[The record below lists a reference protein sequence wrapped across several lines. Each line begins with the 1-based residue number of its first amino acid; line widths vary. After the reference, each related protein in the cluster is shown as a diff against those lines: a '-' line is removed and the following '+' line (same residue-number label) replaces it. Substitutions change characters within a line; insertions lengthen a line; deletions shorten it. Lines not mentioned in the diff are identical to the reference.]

1 MDSTLTAAWIGA
13 VAGFVVW
20 LFSWLWTLWSDRRAK
35 KRIRTMLVLE
45 VEANLK
51 NLQEFC
57 AAVDNKVAFWKNQ
70 HLADMQRADAL
81 STIPLPTFSHR
92 IWETLTSSIPV
103 GLDENEIR
111 DVYHFHAQ
119 LDELVRLKGIQ
130 RDARGHWYDEVNGVI
145 NGLLNE
151 GNFLKE

>member
-20 LFSWLWTLWSDRRAK
+20 LFSWLWTLWSDHRAR
-35 KRIRTMLVLE
+35 KRIRIMLILE
-45 VEANLK
+45 IEDNLK

-57 AAVDNKVAFWKNQ
+57 TSVDNKVAFWKNQ
-70 HLADMQRADAL
+70 NLANMQRADAL

-92 IWETLTSSIPV
+92 IWESLTSSIPV
-103 GLDENEIR
+103 GLDEDEIR
-111 DVYHFHAQ
+111 DVYRFHAQ

-130 RDARGHWYDEVNGVI
+130 RDPRGHWHDEVNGVI

-151 GNFLKE
+151 GKFLK